1 MNARGALSVA
11 LAGVLCAGC
20 FNRPCGTVRTA
31 ANALNVACA
40 SAGLE
45 LGDPALLIQCEL
57 ATRQVHKAL
66 ADGQCGGETV
76 KP

>member
-1 MNARGALSVA
+1 
-11 LAGVLCAGC
+11 
-20 FNRPCGTVRTA
+20 VRTA